1 MKPVEVCFSVVLFI
15 VLLKVVLT
23 FESEKKIHNWY
34 QMIQREIRK
43 QTVQEFDYEIP
54 IKLMKNLQTTDK
66 VSEMSLIASPP
77 PWNTMTLKASLRQ
90 ISRM

>member
-1 MKPVEVCFSVVLFI
+1 VLFCGTVYCAAQGGLN
-15 VLLKVVLT
+15 VLSL
-23 FESEKKIHNWY
+23 KKIHNWY

-54 IKLMKNLQTTDK
+54 IKVMKNLQTTDK